1 MEKRLEAMEVEQKE
15 GVLSYQ
21 TVRPVQENAET
32 VEYNML
38 ATERGGEYQLV
49 LSDGTRVFL
58 NAVTS
63 LKYPVVF
70 GEGERR
76 VELDG
81 EAYFEVAADSARAFV
96 VEVGDMEVEVYGT
109 SFDVTTFYEGEVR
122 TVLVEGSVG
131 VREPGSGKVCRIVPG
146 QMAVYDREDRS
157 IAVKETDVTLY
168 TAWKEGLFRF
178 EEVRLEDIMET
189 LSRWY
194 DVDVFFDDDA
204 LRHTLFTGDLKR
216 YDNIGVHLRMLE
228 MTTNVAFEVKGNAVF
243 VGYRK

>member
-1 MEKRLEAMEVEQKE
+1 M
-15 GVLSYQ
+15 
-21 TVRPVQENAET
+21 
-32 VEYNML
+32 
-38 ATERGGEYQLV
+38 
-49 LSDGTRVFL
+49 
-58 NAVTS
+58 
-63 LKYPVVF
+63 
-70 GEGERR
+70 
-76 VELDG
+76 
-81 EAYFEVAADSARAFV
+81 
-96 VEVGDMEVEVYGT
+96 
-109 SFDVTTFYEGEVR
+109 
-122 TVLVEGSVG
+122 EGSVG

-216 YDNIGVHLRMLE
+216 YDNTVCICGCW
-228 MTTNVAFEVKGNAVF
+228 K
-243 VGYRK
+243 